1 MTCTAVKYSWRK
13 YAFSLTELFRRRTS
27 GVLCTILPG
36 RPKVNKELKTVQKA
50 EFVDF
55 KWSVRQCCRRVKLAL
70 NLYATSAA
78 AADHDTL
85 LKNQWTV

>member
-36 RPKVNKELKTVQKA
+36 RPKVKKELKTVQKA

-55 KWSVRQCCRRVKLAL
+55 K
-70 NLYATSAA
+70 
-78 AADHDTL
+78 
-85 LKNQWTV
+85 